1 MNRYIIT
8 MASGKEYVKKSI
20 FNIHENVKFII
31 LDDEYYTDRKTV
43 IFTKHI
49 ESIEQVDSVVE

>member
-20 FNIHENVKFII
+20 FNIHENVKYINQG
-31 LDDEYYTDRKTV
+31 ETYYIDRKTV

>member
-8 MASGKEYVKKSI
+8 MTSGKEYVMNSAFSLCKVVEYIK
-20 FNIHENVKFII
+20 
-31 LDDEYYTDRKTV
+31 LDDEYYVDESV
-43 IFTKHI
+43 IFTHHI